1 MLLLLLVLLLT
12 SSLLSSLSS
21 SSFIIIV
28 IMIIVIIVVI
38 ITIIVVIIVIPKS
51 RHYHCYCQNRC
62 LVWDFFCVCF
72 RAQFHNLSN
81 DRKNN
86 LEIVHH
92 MAMIKNQV
100 GISLTLFFFVN
111 TFLFFCRFCSLY
123 SPFYCG
129 TVQIYYIINKRCCRK
144 SFLKFLYKY

>member
-1 MLLLLLVLLLT
+1 M
-12 SSLLSSLSS
+12 
-21 SSFIIIV
+21 F
-28 IMIIVIIVVI
+28 IVIIIVI
-38 ITIIVVIIVIPKS
+38 ITIIVVVIVILKS
-51 RHYHCYCQNRC
+51 GHYQYYCQNRC
-62 LVWDFFCVCF
+62 LVWDFFVCVF

-100 GISLTLFFFVN
+100 GICRTHFFFVN
-111 TFLFFCRFCSLY
+111 TFLFFCCFCSFY

-129 TVQIYYIINKRCCRK
+129 TVQIYCIINKRCCRK